1 MVLSH
6 LRYCCIV
13 YGNCASATSLKRLQ
27 KVMNFGARVVS
38 GRRKFQHI
46 SDVLNR
52 LGWMSVQQL
61 IEYSTLCATHKI
73 LVTDEPECIREAFMF
88 NKDITT
94 RTTRQADH
102 LHVARAKTNWGKGT
116 FIYRACELFNERA
129 SDIVSATTGHF
140 KKEVK
145 SRCMT

>member
-1 MVLSH
+1 
-6 LRYCCIV
+6 
-13 YGNCASATSLKRLQ
+13 
-27 KVMNFGARVVS
+27 
-38 GRRKFQHI
+38 
-46 SDVLNR
+46 
-52 LGWMSVQQL
+52 MSVQQL

-73 LVTDEPECIREAFMF
+73 LVTDEPECIRETFMF

-94 RTTRQADH
+94 RATRQADH
-102 LHVARAKTNWGKGT
+102 LHVGRAKTNRGKGT

-129 SDIVSATTGHF
+129 SDIVSATAGHF